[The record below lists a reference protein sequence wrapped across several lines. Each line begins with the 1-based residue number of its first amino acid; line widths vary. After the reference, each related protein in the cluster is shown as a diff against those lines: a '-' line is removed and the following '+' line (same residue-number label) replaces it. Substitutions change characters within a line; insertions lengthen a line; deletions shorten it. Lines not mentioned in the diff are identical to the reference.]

1 MHVWF
6 AYVMSNIR
14 PPNWATK
21 LVHQNLI
28 LAFLEVDFGLRPFSK
43 KSVSPSFAR
52 VKSPHITLNDGDNTP
67 SSAPNYSTTNHQIST
82 IQRLHII
89 NNTLINQSRKFSVL
103 SAVCVPS
110 SQRRHHTIEI
120 VHIHRTSLVLL
131 GTMMAI

>member
-1 MHVWF
+1 
-6 AYVMSNIR
+6 
-14 PPNWATK
+14 

-28 LAFLEVDFGLRPFSK
+28 LPFLEVDFGLRPFSK

-52 VKSPHITLNDGDNTP
+52 VKSPQITLDDGDYTP
-67 SSAPNYSTTNHQIST
+67 SSAPNYSTTNQQTST
-82 IQRLHII
+82 IQRLHIL
-89 NNTLINQSRKFSVL
+89 NNTLIYQSRKFLVL

-120 VHIHRTSLVLL
+120 VHIHCTSSALL